1 MCFIYLRSNSIHSI
15 IYVFHTFN
23 QAHYMQC
30 ILSFY
35 SILIILC
42 ILILSDLSVCTAPGL
57 YIQNVLAVT
66 IIASYNHLLSPYIRA
81 RPPYNNDLP
90 SCTIALPLYNC
101 SLPPYSLLF
110 CNINAL
116 CKSGYFS
123 PRRGCPRVLKLCMGS

>member
-15 IYVFHTFN
+15 IYVFRTFN

-42 ILILSDLSVCTAPGL
+42 ILILSDLSACTAPGRCR
-57 YIQNVLAVT
+57 QNVVAIK
-66 IIASYNHLLSPYIRA
+66 IIASYNHVLPPYNRA
-81 RPPYNNDLP
+81 LPPYNNDLP
-90 SCTIALPLYNC
+90 SCTSALPLYNR

-116 CKSGYFS
+116 FKPGYFS